1 VCVAACCR
9 VSQILQD
16 TIRYGAKSGCV
27 AVRCS
32 VRCVRCS
39 VLPCVVDSPCC
50 SVLPCVVDSDIMQL
64 PDARDTATYSATSCN
79 ILHILPPL
87 SHTHPRYICSAT
99 HCNTLQHTATQHH
112 HYRMLTLATSAL
124 QHTATHCN
132 TLQHTATHCNT
143 LPPLSHAQPRYLSS
157 ATHCSILQNPVTYCN
172 TPQHTATHRNIRQH
186 TVNPIPCSLS
196 PPELYNTL
204 HTLQQTATRT
214 ATFI

>member
-1 VCVAACCR
+1 MLVT
-9 VSQILQD
+9 LQH
-16 TIRYGAKSGCV
+16 T
-27 AVRCS
+27 
-32 VRCVRCS
+32 
-39 VLPCVVDSPCC
+39 LQHP
-50 SVLPCVVDSDIMQL
+50 
-64 PDARDTATYSATSCN
+64 ATYSTYCHPYRILTLVTSA
-79 ILHILPPL
+79 LQHI
-87 SHTHPRYICSAT
+87 AT
-99 HCNTLQHTATQHH
+99 HCNTLQHNTTTIACSPSPHLLCNT
-112 HYRMLTLATSAL
+112 L